1 MNCHF
6 KKSLLVAILCLSVA
20 VLAVEKEFTP
30 TEDYC
35 NASLCHGKKHVACGV
50 NSTNID
56 FIINRFNEIRS
67 KIAEGIEGWPP
78 AARMASMLWDEELAY
93 FARINVRECIQHRD
107 LCRNTAKYKHVGQTV
122 VYRAVNS
129 LNRPDG
135 LKNIIFRMMSKWSK
149 WSKSIG
155 GVMMNIRNYTYD
167 HYAPK
172 ETYSQLILENAN
184 KVGCAA
190 LQMLQNGWRQ
200 YFFTCNYAQSPIVGK
215 PIYSGIFGRKPGE
228 SCKTGRH
235 KKWKNLCGSDE
246 FEKDAKS
253 SNETEISAATMEE
266 ERGGA
271 PVPSIDSELDDSD
284 MNNGTENALDKDVDP
299 KIYRL
304 KFSRFIRTIKNATR
318 FAKKRNIVIVTS
330 NHQVD
335 VDAPIKQDSE
345 EQLIGPRTKHAKKSL
360 DNPKSIRA
368 RTRVILSRY

>member
-1 MNCHF
+1 
-6 KKSLLVAILCLSVA
+6 
-20 VLAVEKEFTP
+20 
-30 TEDYC
+30 
-35 NASLCHGKKHVACGV
+35 
-50 NSTNID
+50 
-56 FIINRFNEIRS
+56 
-67 KIAEGIEGWPP
+67 
-78 AARMASMLWDEELAY
+78 MASMLWDEELAY

-215 PIYSGIFGRKPGE
+215 PIYSGIFGHKPANPV
-228 SCKTGRH
+228 KPVDI
-235 KKWKNLCGSDE
+235 KNGKI
-246 FEKDAKS
+246 FAAPTS
-253 SNETEISAATMEE
+253 SKRTQSLRM
-266 ERGGA
+266 
-271 PVPSIDSELDDSD
+271 
-284 MNNGTENALDKDVDP
+284 K
-299 KIYRL
+299 L
-304 KFSRFIRTIKNATR
+304 KFPLLQWKRREVEHQYQASIPNWMIAIRITALR
-318 FAKKRNIVIVTS
+318 M
-330 NHQVD
+330 
-335 VDAPIKQDSE
+335 
-345 EQLIGPRTKHAKKSL
+345 L
-360 DNPKSIRA
+360 
-368 RTRVILSRY
+368 